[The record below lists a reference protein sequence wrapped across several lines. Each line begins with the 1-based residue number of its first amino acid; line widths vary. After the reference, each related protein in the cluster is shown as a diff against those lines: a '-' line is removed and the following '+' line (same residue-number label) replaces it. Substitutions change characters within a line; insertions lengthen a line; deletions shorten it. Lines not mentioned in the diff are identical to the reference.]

1 VLILVLWLAAEPG
14 YVSKVYV
21 YLDDSF
27 AQQHGRLLLLA
38 SAREQIK
45 ENENEKENGSGREE
59 NASNHIIEE
68 TLKEKKII
76 PAL

>member
-45 ENENEKENGSGREE
+45 ENENEKMGVEGKKMR
-59 NASNHIIEE
+59 AIIL
-68 TLKEKKII
+68 LKK
-76 PAL
+76 L

>member
-45 ENENEKENGSGREE
+45 ENENEKMGVEG
-59 NASNHIIEE
+59 
-68 TLKEKKII
+68 KKM
-76 PAL
+76 